1 MSSNIKYTAY
11 VRGTGEILY
20 SGEAQHPQFL
30 ETEAVC
36 IHIGDRF
43 GPGWIDLSGYT
54 PLPSRP
60 SEHHTFNYAIKQWE
74 DPRTLEDLKA
84 AKNAAIDLAR
94 ERADSTTFMFQG
106 LSIAVDPLSK
116 GDIMGAHG
124 EWLTGQ
130 APEGWPGGWKSKD
143 KGPNGESLY
152 VPIPDQATWLAF
164 YRAMVAQGT
173 ANFAHAQALKAQL
186 AAATTAE
193 EVAAVPDWRRRGD
206 SRKMCDPWTT
216 NRHGNCSPLKP

>member
-1 MSSNIKYTAY
+1 MKYFSKPDGSVYAFEDDGSQDHLIEESMTQLTEPQVAD
-11 VRGTGEILY
+11 ILTPK
-20 SGEAQHPQFL
+20 PQ
-30 ETEAVC
+30 
-36 IHIGDRF
+36 
-43 GPGWIDLSGYT
+43 
-54 PLPSRP
+54 
-60 SEHHTFNYAIKQWE
+60 
-74 DPRTLEDLKA
+74 TLEELKA

-94 ERADSTTFMFQG
+94 ERANSTTFMFQG

-130 APEGWPGGWKSKD
+130 SPEGWPGGWKSKD

-193 EVAAVPDWRRRGD
+193 EVAAVPDW
-206 SRKMCDPWTT
+206 
-216 NRHGNCSPLKP
+216 